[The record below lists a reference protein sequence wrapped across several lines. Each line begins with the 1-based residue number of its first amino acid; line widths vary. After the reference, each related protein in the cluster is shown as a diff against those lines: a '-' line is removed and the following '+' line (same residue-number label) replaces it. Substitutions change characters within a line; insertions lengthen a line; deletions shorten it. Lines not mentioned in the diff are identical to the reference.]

1 MTLTSSSEH
10 NALLRLSDVYLV
22 YAEAILGNNATTSD
36 PEALKY
42 FNLVRTRAG
51 VDNLTSLNED
61 IILKERRIE
70 LAAESQYWFDLVRLS
85 YFNPSK
91 AISMLNNQKRVSFS
105 VGSDGKVT
113 PNAPYNSIT
122 QATINTFTLPIPS
135 ADITANPKLLEPAVP
150 YFK

>member
-1 MTLTSSSEH
+1 M
-10 NALLRLSDVYLV
+10 
-22 YAEAILGNNATTSD
+22 
-36 PEALKY
+36 
-42 FNLVRTRAG
+42 
-51 VDNLTSLNED
+51 DNLTSLNED